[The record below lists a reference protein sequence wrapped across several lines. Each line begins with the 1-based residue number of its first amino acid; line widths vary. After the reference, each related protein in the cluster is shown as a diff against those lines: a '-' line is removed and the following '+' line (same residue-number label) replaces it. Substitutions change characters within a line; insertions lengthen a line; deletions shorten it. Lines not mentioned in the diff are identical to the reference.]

1 MTKGC
6 SLFAGLFLRNP
17 AQPLSPADPPQ
28 QLANY
33 TALEAQDYQAAD
45 FNCNGTD
52 RPGYCHLLGQP
63 EASPVSVQLCLHDML
78 KAWSIMDTG
87 RSGMHALKGPA

>member
-1 MTKGC
+1 MIKGC
-6 SLFAGLFLRNP
+6 SFAGLFLRNP

-45 FNCNGTD
+45 FDCNGTD

-63 EASPVSVQLCLHDML
+63 QASLVSVQLWLYELQVVCGLLWRKDVLPYM
-78 KAWSIMDTG
+78 
-87 RSGMHALKGPA
+87 P